1 MPENSNRLFR
11 LTIAIFVLGV
21 AGCSG
26 NKSVS
31 PENVHAQAFADLRIA
46 VRDAVA
52 DQEREDAAIEIMG
65 QLEIDVQNLRESLT
79 RRRAELKRL
88 HANYD
93 TTKEELIEF
102 SNSIQ
107 REIQDNQQ
115 HAFEAHQALIAVTT
129 PDEWSMLTKAGTK
142 SMKAV
147 TRSLEGI

>member
-26 NKSVS
+26 NKGVS
-31 PENVHAQAFADLRIA
+31 PENVHTQAFADLRIA

-52 DQEREDAAIEIMG
+52 DQEREDTAIEIIG
-65 QLEIDVQNLRESLT
+65 QLESDAQNLHESLT
-79 RRRAELKRL
+79 RRRAELRRL

-102 SNSIQ
+102 SNSTQ
-107 REIQDNQQ
+107 REMQENQQ
-115 HAFEAHQALIAVTT
+115 RAFEAHQELIAVTT
-129 PDEWSMLTKAGTK
+129 PDEWSVLTKAGTK
-142 SMKAV
+142 AMKAV